1 MVLAILWCTDAFAH
15 GDGKCNSQGYRI
27 AHFEPYTD
35 NDNLPSN
42 GLHADPS
49 GMNARTQKLFEDGH
63 GHINYA
69 DINGNGVYDS
79 GDCKH
84 SWGYWVA
91 GGYARVVNG
100 GNMEEEFVDCGRYG
114 LVGLQRQ
121 QWQ

>member
-15 GDGKCNSQGYRI
+15 GYGKCGARYRI

-49 GMNARTQKLFEDGH
+49 GMVMRTEKFKDGH

-69 DINGNGVYDS
+69 DIDGI
-79 GDCKH
+79 
-84 SWGYWVA
+84 
-91 GGYARVVNG
+91 
-100 GNMEEEFVDCGRYG
+100 
-114 LVGLQRQ
+114 
-121 QWQ
+121 